1 MKNLKLNLPALMTM
15 MAVLFITASCSKDE
29 SVDVVQEDLNV
40 EEVAQSLEIDQAT
53 AALDDISLSVF
64 EIQEENETTKSA
76 ITKGPD
82 GDRFNFLP
90 KCVTVTLVAEQGFRE
105 ITIDFGDRCEI
116 RGNTLAGKIIMAY
129 TRNAEERNRSITKT
143 FEGFLFNDKQIEGTK
158 SILRQWPS
166 DGENPVFTKS
176 VDITVTWP
184 DGAEASRQ
192 GTRVKEWVEGFR
204 SGVWSDNVFEVT
216 GSWTTTFKNGNTHSV
231 EVLEALRREAVCKFF
246 VSGSMDVNRPNRSG
260 VLDFGDGDCDNK
272 ATFTSD
278 DGEVKEITLR

>member
-129 TRNAEERNRSITKT
+129 TRNAEERNRSIT
-143 FEGFLFNDKQIEGTK
+143 
-158 SILRQWPS
+158 
-166 DGENPVFTKS
+166 
-176 VDITVTWP
+176 
-184 DGAEASRQ
+184 SRSNCCS
-192 GTRVKEWVEGFR
+192 T
-204 SGVWSDNVFEVT
+204 
-216 GSWTTTFKNGNTHSV
+216 
-231 EVLEALRREAVCKFF
+231 
-246 VSGSMDVNRPNRSG
+246 
-260 VLDFGDGDCDNK
+260 
-272 ATFTSD
+272 
-278 DGEVKEITLR
+278 I